1 MQSVEVFPLI
11 VGGEIVDR
19 SFCSSLAAL
28 EPIPCEVPC
37 ARDCVLSD
45 WTPWST
51 CSQTCSSKTV
61 EGKQMRTRSILA
73 YNAGEG
79 GSLCPNSS
87 ALQEVRNCNEHACI
101 VYHWQTGPWG
111 PCTED
116 PSTASLNTSAGI
128 RPTGDSQGLCSMGVQ
143 TRKVMCVRVNV
154 GQVPPKK

>member
-1 MQSVEVFPLI
+1 MFSQSKLSLFFFFTFRLNNARQHLI
-11 VGGEIVDR
+11 FIKHLR
-19 SFCSSLAAL
+19 LTFHLAF
-28 EPIPCEVPC
+28 
-37 ARDCVLSD
+37 S
-45 WTPWST
+45 
-51 CSQTCSSKTV
+51 
-61 EGKQMRTRSILA
+61 
-73 YNAGEG
+73 G

-116 PSTASLNTSAGI
+116 PSAASLNASAGK
-128 RPTGDSQGLCSMGVQ
+128 RPTEDGQGLCSMGVQ